1 MLPTKRRPSGLVQ
14 PSLKRMPGARFASA
28 CNVMSSVSPSM
39 VSRYKPD
46 SIAPIRPPATCHTI
60 HPIFSGKGPARRN
73 PGVDIGPEQRR
84 PLNVDPVQHLFD
96 RVPQRTLAH
105 QGSLLT
111 DAVYPAHSCCLRCHG
126 HLTKSVALS
135 AIAETWAVADQK
147 RIKRRAISRET
158 TDSTRKPRARGRV
171 TSGRRLCSAPSSF
184 RRFPST
190 NGPRISPNTSGGR
203 G

>member
-1 MLPTKRRPSGLVQ
+1 MQRDVKRVAKYGESIQTGFHCAYQ
-14 PSLKRMPGARFASA
+14 AARY
-28 CNVMSSVSPSM
+28 VP
-39 VSRYKPD
+39 YDTPD
-46 SIAPIRPPATCHTI
+46 LFRQR
-60 HPIFSGKGPARRN
+60 PARRN

-135 AIAETWAVADQK
+135 AIAETWAVAVQK